1 MVSQKT
7 GTRGRNSSGEAYS
20 ATQGELAE
28 RALSVLPP
36 PVAAANLPGAL
47 AGLNQS
53 PQGYPPRHYPEA
65 VVKGARED
73 LQARGE
79 TTIMTFSSMAQ
90 HHFQSSPAALKIT
103 NPPAS
108 RFCAQ
113 SQILRNERSLF
124 QRQKK

>member
-36 PVAAANLPGAL
+36 GAL

-53 PQGYPPRHYPEA
+53 PQGFPPRHYPEA

-73 LQARGE
+73 LPGARGNNNHDIFING
-79 TTIMTFSSMAQ
+79 TAPLPKQPGSSEN
-90 HHFQSSPAALKIT
+90 HKS
-103 NPPAS
+103 AS
-108 RFCAQ
+108 
-113 SQILRNERSLF
+113 IPLLRPKSDIA
-124 QRQKK
+124 

>member
-36 PVAAANLPGAL
+36 PVAAANPPGAL

-73 LQARGE
+73 LPGARGNNGRLLLRPDCGRGL
-79 TTIMTFSSMAQ
+79 TRRAGKQ
-90 HHFQSSPAALKIT
+90 QS
-103 NPPAS
+103 
-108 RFCAQ
+108 
-113 SQILRNERSLF
+113 
-124 QRQKK
+124 

>member
-65 VVKGARED
+65 VVKGAREN
-73 LQARGE
+73 LPGARGNNNHDIFING
-79 TTIMTFSSMAQ
+79 TAPLPKQPGSSEN
-90 HHFQSSPAALKIT
+90 HKS
-103 NPPAS
+103 AS
-108 RFCAQ
+108 
-113 SQILRNERSLF
+113 IPLLRPKSDIA
-124 QRQKK
+124 